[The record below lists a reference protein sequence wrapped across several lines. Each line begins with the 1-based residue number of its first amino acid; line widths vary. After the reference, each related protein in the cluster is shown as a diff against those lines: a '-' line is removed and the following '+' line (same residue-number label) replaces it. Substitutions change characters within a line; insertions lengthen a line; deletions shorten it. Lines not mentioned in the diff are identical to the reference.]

1 MGSRLPDTNLRSGRL
16 QLFSPP
22 EMHDQPLKF
31 DGFNGFFVSLTY
43 GRFYKHYVVQERI
56 TVPSRCVC
64 VLTVTAWGPRLH

>member
-1 MGSRLPDTNLRSGRL
+1 
-16 QLFSPP
+16 
-22 EMHDQPLKF
+22 MHDQPLKF